1 MYKRQSTTMVFL
13 SLIISGTIFL
23 QMGIYVVSLLAGWNV
38 RFNLVAV
45 CHSWLKMIGLSS
57 LEFILD
63 ALVIYTLSF
72 SVWKILSQWVQAS
85 RMKKRFELYTAEM
98 LTTNMN
104 QSFSQGKDD
113 FIVISHPAPLAITMG
128 FIQPKIVLSTGLIS
142 LLNEEELQAVIAHEL
157 YHKENRD
164 PLTMFLMAL
173 CASTIWYIPILH
185 WFNEQYRIIKE
196 LLADDYAIDKQRTS
210 VNLSSAL
217 LKMLKVGQHEK
228 MAFAYASFAD
238 TSVNYRIDYLLDPVK
253 GFQMKWPLHMTLLS
267 FTIFCLI
274 CSLFIYVL

>member
-85 RMKKRFELYTAEM
+85 RMKKRFELYKAEM
-98 LTTNMN
+98 LTINMN

-164 PLTMFLMAL
+164 PLTIFLMAL
-173 CASTIWYIPILH
+173 CASTIWYIPILQ

-196 LLADDYAIDKQRTS
+196 LLADDYAIDKQGTS

>member
-38 RFNLVAV
+38 RFNFVAV

-173 CASTIWYIPILH
+173 CASTIWYIPILQ

>member
-173 CASTIWYIPILH
+173 CASTIWYIPILQ

-196 LLADDYAIDKQRTS
+196 LLADDYAIDKQGTS

-267 FTIFCLI
+267 FSIFCLI

>member
-85 RMKKRFELYTAEM
+85 RMKKRFELYKAEM
-98 LTTNMN
+98 LTINMN

-173 CASTIWYIPILH
+173 CASTIWYIPILQ

-196 LLADDYAIDKQRTS
+196 LLADDYAIDKQGTS

-228 MAFAYASFAD
+228 MAFAYASFAN

>member
-173 CASTIWYIPILH
+173 CASTIWYIPILQ

-196 LLADDYAIDKQRTS
+196 LLADDYAIDKQGTS

-217 LKMLKVGQHEK
+217 LKMLKVGQHKK

-267 FTIFCLI
+267 FSIFCLI

>member
-1 MYKRQSTTMVFL
+1 MYIRQSTMMVFL

-85 RMKKRFELYTAEM
+85 RMKKRFELYKAEM
-98 LTTNMN
+98 LTINMN

-173 CASTIWYIPILH
+173 CASTIWYIPILQ

-238 TSVNYRIDYLLDPVK
+238 TSINYRIDYLLDPVK

>member
-104 QSFSQGKDD
+104 QSFSKGKDD

-164 PLTMFLMAL
+164 PLTIFLMAL
-173 CASTIWYIPILH
+173 CASTIWYIPILQ

-196 LLADDYAIDKQRTS
+196 LLADDYAIDKQGTS

-267 FTIFCLI
+267 FSIFCLI

>member
-164 PLTMFLMAL
+164 PLTIFLMAL
-173 CASTIWYIPILH
+173 CASTIWYIPILQ

-196 LLADDYAIDKQRTS
+196 LLADDYAIDKQGTS

-267 FTIFCLI
+267 FSIFCLI

>member
-85 RMKKRFELYTAEM
+85 RMKKRFELYKAEM

-164 PLTMFLMAL
+164 PLTIFLMAL
-173 CASTIWYIPILH
+173 CASTIWYIPILQ

-196 LLADDYAIDKQRTS
+196 LLADDYAIDKQGTS

-267 FTIFCLI
+267 FSIFCLI